1 VQVEGSSCSSALTL
15 SEFEANAFAGACLTR
30 SRGSRFVARLLKTCF
45 LSWLFVLLGAV
56 SVRAGIEQSMM
67 ATAPP
72 APSNRFAFGAK
83 EVENMMGAF
92 FFFDTTQNQRPSI
105 DFALDSLRL
114 GIMLNDP
121 WDIGPLSG
129 NFEALG
135 EVFVG
140 GVFTGPG
147 NVLAGATLVFRY
159 NFVQPKARVVPY
171 MQIGA
176 GGVYTDIP
184 EDESRG
190 LISLPVEFNLQAG
203 VGTRFLVNDH
213 WSVNLEGVYR
223 HISNAEI
230 HKPNFGID
238 SVGGNLGFGFSF

>member
-1 VQVEGSSCSSALTL
+1 
-15 SEFEANAFAGACLTR
+15 
-30 SRGSRFVARLLKTCF
+30 
-45 LSWLFVLLGAV
+45 
-56 SVRAGIEQSMM
+56 MM
-67 ATAPP
+67 ARAPTP
-72 APSNRFAFGAK
+72 AANRFAFGAK

-121 WDIGPLSG
+121 WAIGPLSG
-129 NFEALG
+129 NFEVLG
-135 EVFVG
+135 EVFAG
-140 GVFTGPG
+140 GIFTGPG
-147 NVLAGATLVFRY
+147 DVLAGATLVFRY
-159 NFVQPKARVVPY
+159 NFVQPQARLVPY

-176 GGVYTDIP
+176 GGVYTNIP

-213 WSVNLEGVYR
+213 WSINVEGVYR

-230 HKPNFGID
+230 KKPNYGID
-238 SVGGNLGFGFSF
+238 AVGGNLGFGFSF

>member
-1 VQVEGSSCSSALTL
+1 MDPSPPGEALLPTM
-15 SEFEANAFAGACLTR
+15 AACLTTLR
-30 SRGSRFVARLLKTCF
+30 ASRFVAHPLKTRF
-45 LSWLFVLLGAV
+45 LSWLLVLIGSASL
-56 SVRAGIEQSMM
+56 RAGIEPSMM
-67 ATAPP
+67 VP
-72 APSNRFAFGAK
+72 APTPSANRFAFGAK

-140 GVFTGPG
+140 GIFTGPG
-147 NVLAGATLVFRY
+147 DVLAGATLVFRY
-159 NFVQPKARVVPY
+159 NFVQPHARVVPY

-184 EDESRG
+184 EDASRG

-213 WSVNLEGVYR
+213 WSINVEGVYR

-230 HKPNFGID
+230 KKPNFGID

>member
-1 VQVEGSSCSSALTL
+1 MHG
-15 SEFEANAFAGACLTR
+15 GATRLTR
-30 SRGSRFVARLLKTCF
+30 WRASLFVAQLLKTRF
-45 LSWLFVLLGAV
+45 LSCLLVLLG
-56 SVRAGIEQSMM
+56 SVALRAGTEPSMM
-67 ATAPP
+67 AP
-72 APSNRFAFGAK
+72 APTPSANRFAFGAK
-83 EVENMMGAF
+83 EVENVMGAF

-121 WDIGPLSG
+121 WNIGPLSG
-129 NFEALG
+129 NFEVLG

-159 NFVQPKARVVPY
+159 NFVQPQARVVPY
-171 MQIGA
+171 LQIGA

-203 VGTRFLVNDH
+203 VGTRFLVTDR
-213 WSVNLEGVYR
+213 WSINLEGVYR

-230 HKPNFGID
+230 KKPNFGID